1 MFLNHYDYGS
11 RYYDPQIGRW
21 HSIDPSAESY
31 DSWTPYNYALN
42 NPIFFIDPN
51 GEDVYLFYYLTD
63 NHKKGEEDEESNR
76 AFWAAALTRAN
87 DMLKNGEIGEGDKAI
102 FKGISSTDEI
112 QSTIEG
118 DVAANKDQFGETKEV
133 GIWSH
138 GGFDGPFRENKNGS
152 IDQKTVSSW
161 GDINFNWVQDGGKL
175 GFYGCRTGKDPDN
188 REGGRREGQ
197 SDKPFAQQLSGYSN
211 MSSVEVW
218 GQTQRSWPSPYTNV
232 RVSTSSIKN
241 GNHQPPTYFVGSVVG
256 SVTNKI
262 SNTMPTYAYTMAVY
276 KNGQFVGFRHQPGA
290 TY

>member
-152 IDQKTVSSW
+152 I
-161 GDINFNWVQDGGKL
+161 
-175 GFYGCRTGKDPDN
+175 
-188 REGGRREGQ
+188 
-197 SDKPFAQQLSGYSN
+197 
-211 MSSVEVW
+211 
-218 GQTQRSWPSPYTNV
+218 
-232 RVSTSSIKN
+232 
-241 GNHQPPTYFVGSVVG
+241 
-256 SVTNKI
+256 
-262 SNTMPTYAYTMAVY
+262 
-276 KNGQFVGFRHQPGA
+276 
-290 TY
+290 